1 MSVELAIP
9 VLANT
14 TGAGGWQNA
23 LSRANAFVSQ
33 LTLEEK
39 ARMVTGTTGPCV
51 GNIAPIPRVGFNG
64 LCLHDG
70 PLAIREAVYASVFPA
85 GVTTAASWDR
95 GLMHQRGIYMG
106 EEFRGKGAHVALGP
120 VAGPLGRSPYG
131 GRNWEGFSPDPYLTG
146 VAMEETITGMQ
157 STGIQACAKHYIG
170 NEQETQRNPS
180 TTTFGTS
187 TSQNGPVI
195 EAVSANIDDRTM
207 HKLYLWPF
215 ANAVRAGSAAVM
227 CSYNRINGSYGC
239 ENSKALNGLLKDE
252 LGFQGYVMSDWLGT
266 HSGVSAVGAGLD
278 MNMPGGI
285 NFLSPTPSY
294 WGENITIAVNNGSLA
309 ESRIDDMIRRIMTPY
324 FYLGQDQG
332 FPTVDPSGVP
342 LNFFPPSTWVAEF
355 DLNGTSNRDVRANH
369 AGLIRELG
377 AAGTVLLKNIN
388 NALPLRAPKNIAVF
402 GNDAGDLTRGLYFL
416 NIFAGVGSGNE
427 EFGTLPVGGGSG
439 TGRFSYVVPPLEA
452 IKAREGRNGALVQYV
467 LDNRNITDAG
477 LWSIA
482 PSPPDVC
489 LVFLKT
495 WASEGSDRT
504 HLEADWNSTAV
515 VNTVAATCNNT
526 VVITHSG
533 GVNTLP
539 FASNPNVT
547 AILAAHYPGQE
558 TGNSIVDVLYGDVNP
573 SGHLPYTIARS
584 TADYNVP
591 ITNSSALLN
600 TTDPNAWQSDF
611 TERLL
616 IDYRHFD
623 ATNASVLIVDV
634 LYGDVNPSGHLP
646 YTIARSTADYNVPIT
661 NSSALLNTTDPNAWQ
676 SDFTERLLID
686 YRHFDATNASVLYE
700 FGFGLSYTTFGLS
713 GSVILN
719 QSGLD
724 GLLTTLLSGLGISN
738 VYGGANGSIPRTP
751 PPGAVLPGGN
761 QVLWDVLY
769 RVTATVQNTGSVA
782 GAAVPQLYLSMPAEA
797 GEGTPVRVLRG
808 FAKVSVQPGQ
818 SVQVRF
824 DLMRRDVSYW
834 DARRQDWVIP
844 NSEIGVS
851 VGFSS
856 RDLRLNGGLRA

>member
-1 MSVELAIP
+1 
-9 VLANT
+9 
-14 TGAGGWQNA
+14 
-23 LSRANAFVSQ
+23 
-33 LTLEEK
+33 
-39 ARMVTGTTGPCV
+39 
-51 GNIAPIPRVGFNG
+51 
-64 LCLHDG
+64 
-70 PLAIREAVYASVFPA
+70 
-85 GVTTAASWDR
+85 
-95 GLMHQRGIYMG
+95 
-106 EEFRGKGAHVALGP
+106 
-120 VAGPLGRSPYG
+120 
-131 GRNWEGFSPDPYLTG
+131 
-146 VAMEETITGMQ
+146 MEETITGMQ

-180 TTTFGTS
+180 TTSFGTS
-187 TSQNGPVI
+187 TSQNGPTI

-207 HKLYLWPF
+207 HELYLWPF

-239 ENSKALNGLLKDE
+239 ENSKTLNGLLKDE
-252 LGFQGYVMSDWLGT
+252 LGFQGYIMSDWLGT
-266 HSGVSAVGAGLD
+266 HSGVPAVEAGLD

-377 AAGTVLLKNIN
+377 AAGTVLFKNTN

-416 NIFAGVGSGNE
+416 NIFAGVDSGNE

-584 TADYNVP
+584 AV
-591 ITNSSALLN
+591 
-600 TTDPNAWQSDF
+600 
-611 TERLL
+611 
-616 IDYRHFD
+616 
-623 ATNASVLIVDV
+623 
-634 LYGDVNPSGHLP
+634 
-646 YTIARSTADYNVPIT
+646 DYNVPIT

-713 GSVILN
+713 G
-719 QSGLD
+719 
-724 GLLTTLLSGLGISN
+724 LGISN
-738 VYGGANGSIPRTP
+738 VYGGANGSLPRTP
-751 PPGAVLPGGN
+751 PPGPVLPGGN

-818 SVQVRF
+818 SVQVGF

-834 DARRQDWVIP
+834 DARRQAITSHVSTAMMHSAAANLSNHELSLQTIHFT
-844 NSEIGVS
+844 IGVDGQAS
-851 VGFSS
+851 IDYIAYRSP
-856 RDLRLNGGLRA
+856 RIRAKLINQTYHASPMRSK

>member
-1 MSVELAIP
+1 MVFPPILQACVLLVSASSALGQGFDHSLYTSSPP
-9 VLANT
+9 VYPSPNA

-106 EEFRGKGAHVALGP
+106 EEFRGKGAHIALGP
-120 VAGPLGRSPYG
+120 VA
-131 GRNWEGFSPDPYLTG
+131 
-146 VAMEETITGMQ
+146 ETITGMQ

-180 TTTFGTS
+180 TTSFGTS
-187 TSQNGPVI
+187 TSQNGPTI

-207 HKLYLWPF
+207 HELYLWPF

-239 ENSKALNGLLKDE
+239 ENSKTLNGLLKDE
-252 LGFQGYVMSDWLGT
+252 LGFQGYIMSDWLGT
-266 HSGVSAVGAGLD
+266 HSGVPAVEAGLD

-377 AAGTVLLKNIN
+377 AAGTVLFKNTN

-416 NIFAGVGSGNE
+416 NIFAGVDSGNE

-584 TADYNVP
+584 AV
-591 ITNSSALLN
+591 
-600 TTDPNAWQSDF
+600 
-611 TERLL
+611 
-616 IDYRHFD
+616 
-623 ATNASVLIVDV
+623 
-634 LYGDVNPSGHLP
+634 
-646 YTIARSTADYNVPIT
+646 DYNVPIT

-713 GSVILN
+713 G
-719 QSGLD
+719 
-724 GLLTTLLSGLGISN
+724 LGISN
-738 VYGGANGSIPRTP
+738 VYGGANGSLPRTP
-751 PPGAVLPGGN
+751 PPGPVLPGGN

-818 SVQVRF
+818 SVQVGF

-834 DARRQDWVIP
+834 DARRQAWVIP
-844 NSEIGVS
+844 SSEIGVS